1 MYPARLPDVH
11 SSQDALLKLQAME
24 FPTAYEQLQKVG
36 DVYTFHPSGL
46 NWILFDNT
54 LSQEGY
60 LVSWETLDSSRNM
73 QVTKSDT
80 MSMGSQSG
88 DCR

>member
-11 SSQDALLKLQAME
+11 SSQDAMLKLHAME

-36 DVYTFHPSGL
+36 DVYTYTGRTFGVTR
-46 NWILFDNT
+46 NIK
-54 LSQEGY
+54 
-60 LVSWETLDSSRNM
+60 DSSRNM

-80 MSMGSQSG
+80 MPTGSQSG